1 MAVAELFGV
10 ELDMRLLLKIGLSA
24 VTVLLVSLAYRVYG
38 SRSNENDPVRQS
50 GDPQTCKRCKTN
62 VTGGT
67 EENHLGPSYADG
79 KAEKQSTI
87 EANSS
92 SDREPV
98 LSGPTKSGRTS
109 RFLQKVEGGTGVGRE
124 LRQELEQHG
133 CYSSF
138 ISKAEITVEDAQ
150 LMAAPPGNQVVH
162 GKIYEYYV
170 ESSSQCTKDSN
181 AVVGQNKSPPPEI
194 KSHALAESP
203 CQADPISTPLRK
215 DSYLAA
221 AEQSALPS
229 PVPPSCDST
238 GGVPPIGSPTNDD
251 RQNGGKRSD
260 LEAVLLNRSVTPSDL
275 ERLKT
280 QVDLGNCL
288 EALFLA
294 KKYDETPVVQAAIEV
309 MSDNYLQVLLD
320 QDLYG
325 RLTRAERELI
335 RRQRTSG
342 RSFVVVADMNPR
354 DRPGNAQRTAKK
366 NPSALHC
373 YDRRQDAWQ
382 QLCAIP
388 PEAAGQA
395 SAVCTMDNYLFVAVG
410 TDAEAA
416 APSKRVFC
424 YNPLTAIWKE
434 ISPMNEARPRC
445 KLAAL
450 DGYVYAIGGECL
462 TSVERYDPC
471 RDRWTFV
478 APLPNDTF
486 AVAHHATVCNGELFV
501 SGGGVRYMLLRYS
514 PKNDS
519 WKGSLLAAGKD
530 RTVDMVS
537 VGPFLY
543 RFEVNPL
550 LGVSVYR
557 YHTVARLWYE
567 CDTKRLP
574 RCPAFRCVAM
584 DEDIYCVG
592 RHFTLRFR
600 ADEISPAFAREHL
613 SIASAANGLLF
624 PFVLSLPDKKPLQTS
639 V

>member
-1 MAVAELFGV
+1 MAVPELFGV

-24 VTVLLVSLAYRVYG
+24 MTVLLVSLVYRVYG
-38 SRSNENDPVRQS
+38 SRSNEKDPVQQS
-50 GDPQTCKRCKTN
+50 PQTCKRCKTN
-62 VTGGT
+62 VNRRTK
-67 EENHLGPSYADG
+67 ENHRRTSDADG
-79 KAEKQSTI
+79 KPEKQSTI

-92 SDREPV
+92 REPV
-98 LSGPTKSGRTS
+98 LSGPTKTGRPS
-109 RFLQKVEGGTGVGRE
+109 RFLKKVEGGTGVGRE

-150 LMAAPPGNQVVH
+150 LMADTPGNQVVH

-170 ESSSQCTKDSN
+170 ESSSHCTKDSN
-181 AVVGQNKSPPPEI
+181 AVGGQGKSPLGAGSVEI
-194 KSHALAESP
+194 QSYGLEESP
-203 CQADPISTPLRK
+203 CQVDPVLTPLRK

-221 AEQSALPS
+221 TEQSAFPSLVLPS
-229 PVPPSCDST
+229 DA
-238 GGVPPIGSPTNDD
+238 GSPENDN
-251 RQNGGKRSD
+251 RQNRGECSD
-260 LEAVLLNRSVTPSDL
+260 LEAVLLNQSVPPSDL

-288 EALFLA
+288 EVLFLA
-294 KKYDETPVVQAAIEV
+294 KKYNETSIVQEAIDV
-309 MSDNYLQVLLD
+309 MSKNYFQVLLD

-325 RLTRAERELI
+325 RLTRSEQELI
-335 RRQRTSG
+335 RQQRTSG
-342 RSFVVVADMNPR
+342 RSFVMVADMNPR
-354 DRPGNAQRTAKK
+354 DRPGNAQRIPKK
-366 NPSALHC
+366 NPNSLH
-373 YDRRQDAWQ
+373 YYNRRQDTWTE
-382 QLCAIP
+382 LCAIP
-388 PEAAGQA
+388 PEATGQA
-395 SAVCTMDNYLFVAVG
+395 SALCTMDNYLFVAVG
-410 TDAEAA
+410 MDTEAA

-424 YNPLTAIWKE
+424 YNPLTDIWKE

-462 TSVERYDPC
+462 TSVERYDPGG
-471 RDRWTFV
+471 DMWTFV
-478 APLPNDTF
+478 APLPSDTF

-501 SGGGVRYMLLRYS
+501 SGGGVRYMLLRYN

-519 WKGSLLAAGKD
+519 WKGSLLAAEKD

-600 ADEISPAFAREHL
+600 ADDISPAFAREHL
-613 SIASAANGLLF
+613 SIASSANGLLF